1 MILDLFLITTI
12 ICFIIDISGI
22 IESIEWWLSK
32 WLKVTCKIPKPF
44 SCSLC
49 MTFWMGLI
57 WISIFDFTL
66 LNFVYVCLFATLSE
80 NISNFIIIIKQL
92 VQWVQDAIVLWLQK
106 Q

>member
-1 MILDLFLITTI
+1 MILDLFLITII
-12 ICFIIDISGI
+12 ICFLIDISGI

-32 WLKVTCKIPKPF
+32 WLKVNCKIPKPF

-49 MTFWMGLI
+49 MTFWIGLI
-57 WISIFDFTL
+57 WISIIDFTL

-80 NISNFIIIIKQL
+80 NISNFILIIKQL
-92 VQWVQDAIVLWLQK
+92 VHWIQDAIVLWLQK

>member
-1 MILDLFLITTI
+1 MILDLFLITII

-22 IESIEWWLSK
+22 IETIEWWLSK
-32 WLKVTCKIPKPF
+32 WLKVNCKIPKPF

-49 MTFWMGLI
+49 TTFWIGLI

-80 NISNFIIIIKQL
+80 QISNFIIIIKQL